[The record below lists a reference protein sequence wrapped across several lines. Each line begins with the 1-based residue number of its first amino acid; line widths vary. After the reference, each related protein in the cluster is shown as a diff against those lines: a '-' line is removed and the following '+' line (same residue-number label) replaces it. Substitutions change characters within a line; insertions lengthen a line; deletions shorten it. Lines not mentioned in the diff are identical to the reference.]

1 MISVA
6 GSGGV
11 REPTAASVARRDS
24 WLRRLPLLP
33 AFVYVI
39 LLTQIPFALTIYYSL
54 FSWNLLQP
62 GSFRWSGLDNYTR
75 LVTDES
81 LRTAVFNTV
90 VLTISVIA
98 ISVVL
103 GLAVASLLNSEVFGK
118 GLMRT
123 LMIAPFLIMPTAGA
137 LIWKDTLLNPLFG
150 LLPYVFTP
158 FGLGRVDWVN
168 KYPMVTVVAVEVWRW
183 TPFMMLIILAGLQ
196 SQNPEVLEAAR
207 VDGANAFQSFRRIT
221 LPLVRPFIE
230 LGALLGSLF
239 VVQTFDSIFMLTYGG
254 PGEAVGRLP
263 AVLHQ
268 LGGRQHRVDAAR
280 LDPRAA
286 RRVRAGDQAGQA
298 DTGRA
303 LLLHLNAISAFRRQP
318 GAALPAGTGPAFA
331 GQHLCS
337 GPHLHHDQPAAG
349 GLAPA
354 LIPPRDPARVVR
366 GCARGRG
373 VIWN

>member
-1 MISVA
+1 MSAVA
-6 GSGGV
+6 EMGGG
-11 REPTAASVARRDS
+11 RGRTAASLARRDA

-39 LLTQIPFALTIYYSL
+39 LVTQIPFALTVYYSF
-54 FSWNLLQP
+54 FSWNLLKDN
-62 GSFRWSGLDNYTR
+62 SFKFAGLANYSR
-75 LVTDES
+75 LLTDES
-81 LRTAVFNTV
+81 IRTAVLNTV

-150 LLPYVFTP
+150 LLPYLLTP
-158 FGLGRVDWVN
+158 FGLGRVDWIN
-168 KYPMVTVVAVEVWRW
+168 QHPMAAVVTVEVWRW

-196 SQNPEVLEAAR
+196 SQNPEVLEAAK
-207 VDGANAFQSFRRIT
+207 VDGANAFQAFRRIT

-254 PGEAVGRLP
+254 PGEDTTNIPFLLYLVAFQGFNI
-263 AVLHQ
+263 
-268 LGGRQHRVDAAR
+268 
-280 LDPRAA
+280 
-286 RRVRAGDQAGQA
+286 GQA
-298 DTGRA
+298 SAIGVVAVIMTTIIATVA
-303 LLLHLNAISAFRRQP
+303 LRTLFSIFQVEAKR
-318 GAALPAGTGPAFA
+318 
-331 GQHLCS
+331 
-337 GPHLHHDQPAAG
+337 
-349 GLAPA
+349 
-354 LIPPRDPARVVR
+354 
-366 GCARGRG
+366 
-373 VIWN
+373 